1 MAAIKVKDLTKDYGS
16 VPGVDSLSFTVDNGE
31 IFGFLGPNGS
41 GKTTT
46 IRTLLGLLTPTAG
59 TATILG
65 ADVREENALIEA
77 KRRIGYLPAD
87 LGFNDDVTGTQVLE
101 YHASVKGDS
110 RRTGLLDVFTPPL
123 DQQIREYSTGNKQ
136 LLGIIQAFMHD
147 PDLVI
152 MDEPTSGLDPL
163 NQAQFNEFI
172 NAERE
177 RGTTIF
183 FSSHVLSEVRR
194 VCDRVGILRDGR
206 LVGLENMEALLERG
220 GKRVHVR
227 VADGS
232 NVDLTATDGVFDRTT
247 IGDEQQFTYAGDY
260 TTLIRQLADYQIHDI
275 EITEPPLEDIFM
287 HYYGERKGS
296 RALDRERKPMF
307 ETARY
312 EARRRLRGTAGL
324 VAILSVY
331 VGFMTGLYRAIN
343 IEAYGEIINAVPA
356 SLREALG
363 IVDLSVVEGW
373 LAAEVY
379 YFFWIWVLGIY
390 FGYTAA
396 GLITDDIEHDR
407 LDLLLSFPFS
417 RSRLLREILGA
428 VRADPRVE

>member
-287 HYYGERKGS
+287 HYYGERKGEPS
-296 RALDRERKPMF
+296 TGQRE
-307 ETARY
+307 
-312 EARRRLRGTAGL
+312 EAN
-324 VAILSVY
+324 V
-331 VGFMTGLYRAIN
+331 
-343 IEAYGEIINAVPA
+343 
-356 SLREALG
+356 
-363 IVDLSVVEGW
+363 
-373 LAAEVY
+373 
-379 YFFWIWVLGIY
+379 
-390 FGYTAA
+390 
-396 GLITDDIEHDR
+396 
-407 LDLLLSFPFS
+407 
-417 RSRLLREILGA
+417 
-428 VRADPRVE
+428 

>member
-1 MAAIKVKDLTKDYGS
+1 MAAIEVTDLTKDYGT
-16 VPGVDSLSFTVDNGE
+16 VLGTDSLSFTVDNGE

-65 ADVREENALIEA
+65 ADVREEDALIEA

-87 LGFNDDVTGTQVLE
+87 LGFNEDVTGTQILE

-123 DQQIREYSTGNKQ
+123 DRQIREYSTGNKQ
-136 LLGIIQAFMHD
+136 LLGIVQAFMHD

-152 MDEPTSGLDPL
+152 MDEPTSSLDPL

-194 VCDRVGILRDGR
+194 VCDRVGILRNGR
-206 LVGLENMEALLERG
+206 LVGLENMETLLDRG

-227 VADGS
+227 VADS
-232 NVDLTATDGVFDRTT
+232 NNADLTAIDGVFDSTT

-287 HYYGERKGS
+287 HYYGGNEGELS
-296 RALDRERKPMF
+296 
-307 ETARY
+307 TAQME
-312 EARRRLRGTAGL
+312 EAN
-324 VAILSVY
+324 V
-331 VGFMTGLYRAIN
+331 
-343 IEAYGEIINAVPA
+343 
-356 SLREALG
+356 
-363 IVDLSVVEGW
+363 
-373 LAAEVY
+373 
-379 YFFWIWVLGIY
+379 
-390 FGYTAA
+390 
-396 GLITDDIEHDR
+396 
-407 LDLLLSFPFS
+407 
-417 RSRLLREILGA
+417 
-428 VRADPRVE
+428 

>member
-16 VPGVDSLSFTVDNGE
+16 VLGVDSLSFTVDNGE

-232 NVDLTATDGVFDRTT
+232 NVDLTAIDGVFDRTT

-287 HYYGERKGS
+287 HYYGERKGEPS
-296 RALDRERKPMF
+296 TGQRE
-307 ETARY
+307 
-312 EARRRLRGTAGL
+312 EAN
-324 VAILSVY
+324 V
-331 VGFMTGLYRAIN
+331 
-343 IEAYGEIINAVPA
+343 
-356 SLREALG
+356 
-363 IVDLSVVEGW
+363 
-373 LAAEVY
+373 
-379 YFFWIWVLGIY
+379 
-390 FGYTAA
+390 
-396 GLITDDIEHDR
+396 
-407 LDLLLSFPFS
+407 
-417 RSRLLREILGA
+417 
-428 VRADPRVE
+428 